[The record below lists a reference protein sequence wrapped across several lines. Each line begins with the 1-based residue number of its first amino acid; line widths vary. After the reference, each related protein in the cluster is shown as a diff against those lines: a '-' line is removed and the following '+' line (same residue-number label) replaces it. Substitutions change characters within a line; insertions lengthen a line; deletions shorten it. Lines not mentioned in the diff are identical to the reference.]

1 MFVQTVTVL
10 VRDLPSG
17 YPLIKAINFLC
28 TICDCLFGQPGSEPI
43 KYIQMISHKNR
54 SAFCT
59 KPMHLLDLQILGN
72 LFT

>member
-1 MFVQTVTVL
+1 MCVQTVTVL
-10 VRDLPSG
+10 VRDLSSG

-28 TICDCLFGQPGSEPI
+28 TICTCFFGQPGYKPI

-59 KPMHLLDLQILGN
+59 KAMHLLDLQILGN